1 MYVSTQM
8 NPGCNCRSSRLI
20 LICANIRYP
29 KNAGAGDVDTS
40 NVSDEELEKSIDSLK
55 RELRDLADAGNSTA
69 AFSSSGSPI
78 PNVNDPK
85 NDPDQSWRNA
95 VISSTM
101 NNPGT
106 KNTRIDKDIQAELD
120 DTSPIDELLVSGYPV
135 SMVLTTI
142 QTHIGFAENKGLAGA
157 KFLRELD
164 PLIFGMMKQP
174 QNFAGKFMDDCPS
187 GAMSKGMS
195 WQIHVMKPPKW
206 GDE

>member
-1 MYVSTQM
+1 MGYKF
-8 NPGCNCRSSRLI
+8 RSSRFT
-20 LICANIRYP
+20 LICETQRYP
-29 KNAGAGDVDTS
+29 KNENAGAEDST
-40 NVSDEELEKSIDSLK
+40 VSDEELEKSIDSLK

-69 AFSSSGSPI
+69 AFSTSGSPI
-78 PNVNDPK
+78 PNSNINVNDPK

-95 VISSTM
+95 VISSTL

-106 KNTRIDKDIQAELD
+106 KTTRIDKEIQAELD

-157 KFLRELD
+157 KFLKELD

-187 GAMSKGMS
+187 GAMSKEM
-195 WQIHVMKPPKW
+195 I
-206 GDE
+206 